1 MSNII
6 VDIGNSDLVN
16 SLANISQ
23 FINVWQSTKGA
34 TYSQLATEIIN
45 QNKELE
51 NVIDNNNN
59 KLLDILVQEI
69 KTTEKQNEEIIEQN
83 NQIIEQNN
91 QIINIL
97 KNNGDYNG

>member
-6 VDIGNSDLVN
+6 IDVGNSDLVN

-23 FINVWQSTKGA
+23 FINIWQSTKSA

-51 NVIDNNNN
+51 NKIFRLGFEITNYK
-59 KLLDILVQEI
+59 KLI
-69 KTTEKQNEEIIEQN
+69 
-83 NQIIEQNN
+83 
-91 QIINIL
+91 
-97 KNNGDYNG
+97 

>member
-6 VDIGNSDLVN
+6 IDIGNSDLVN

-23 FINVWQSTKGA
+23 FINIWQSTKGA

-51 NVIDNNNN
+51 NTIDNKNN
-59 KLLDILVQEI
+59 KLLDILIKEI
-69 KTTEKQNEEIIEQN
+69 QTTEKQNNQIIEQN

-91 QIINIL
+91 QIINML
-97 KNNGDYNG
+97 KNNGD

>member
-6 VDIGNSDLVN
+6 IDIGNSDLVN

-23 FINVWQSTKGA
+23 FINICQSTKSA

-51 NVIDNNNN
+51 NTIDNKNN
-59 KLLDILVQEI
+59 KLLDILIKEI
-69 KTTEKQNEEIIEQN
+69 QATEKQNNQIIEQN

-91 QIINIL
+91 QIINML
-97 KNNGDYNG
+97 KNNGD